1 MSVATSDEQGM
12 RNWAGDR
19 VCTEGC
25 IIIIYFV
32 GSSRKRPDNDNHQ
45 DNNVNT
51 RRVHLKFVLER
62 RDKDWTGDG

>member
-25 IIIIYFV
+25 FIIIIYFV
-32 GSSRKRPDNDNHQ
+32 GSSGKRPDNDNHQ

-51 RRVHLKFVLER
+51 RRVH
-62 RDKDWTGDG
+62 

>member
-1 MSVATSDEQGM
+1 MCQWPRVMSRECVTGQG
-12 RNWAGDR
+12 
-19 VCTEGC
+19 TEFARRDVLLF
-25 IIIIYFV
+25 YVV
-32 GSSRKRPDNDNHQ
+32 GSSGKRPDNDNHQ